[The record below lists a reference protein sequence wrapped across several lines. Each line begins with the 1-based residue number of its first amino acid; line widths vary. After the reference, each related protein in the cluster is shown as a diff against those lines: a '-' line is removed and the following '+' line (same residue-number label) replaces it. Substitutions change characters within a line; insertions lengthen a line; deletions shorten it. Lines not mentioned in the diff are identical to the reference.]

1 MNSLKKRV
9 VIVTGGA
16 SGIGRATAKQFAGYG
31 SIVVIWDLNKE
42 RGEDLANEIK
52 EMGQNAVFYSVNTTN
67 SSEIKTTVDSIIE
80 KYGKIDV
87 LINNAGITK
96 DASLL
101 KMTDEQWDQVIDV
114 NLKGVF
120 NCTKIIAPIMVQ
132 NGFGRIINASSVVGL
147 YGNFG
152 QTNYAATKAGVIA
165 MTKTWAKELGKKGIN
180 VNAVAPGFILTEMV
194 QAMPEAVLDKMK
206 EKVPLNKLG
215 TPEDIAN
222 IYCFLA
228 SDMAN
233 YINGATISVD
243 GGITL

>member
-1 MNSLKKRV
+1 MNSLEKKV

-16 SGIGRATAKQFAGYG
+16 SGIGKATVEAFAEYG
-31 SIVVIWDLNKE
+31 SIVNIWDLNEE
-42 RGEDLANEIK
+42 RGKELEQQLLNNGYIAHFYKVNTTDSNEIK
-52 EMGQNAVFYSVNTTN
+52 SA
-67 SSEIKTTVDSIIE
+67 VDSITE
-80 KYGKIDV
+80 KYGKVDV

-101 KMTDEQWDQVIDV
+101 KMTDDQWDQVIDV

-120 NCTKIIAPIMVQ
+120 NCTKIIAPIMVA

-165 MTKTWAKELGKKGIN
+165 MTKTWAKELGKKGVN

-206 EKVPLNKLG
+206 EKVPVNRLG
-215 TPEDIAN
+215 KPEDIAN

-228 SDMAN
+228 SDLAN